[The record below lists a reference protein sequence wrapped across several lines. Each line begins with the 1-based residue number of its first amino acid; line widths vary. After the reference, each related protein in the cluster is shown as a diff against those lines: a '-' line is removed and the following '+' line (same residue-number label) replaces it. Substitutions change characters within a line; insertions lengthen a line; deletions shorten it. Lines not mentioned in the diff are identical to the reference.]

1 MQREWFDGV
10 IHMLADL
17 SDVAAAQF
25 VVAVGRRR
33 RGDGYDVDD
42 DDAHQLVLM
51 VFASLRKPRLH
62 YKCIH
67 IL

>member
-33 RGDGYDVDD
+33 RGDGYGVDD
-42 DDAHQLVLM
+42 DDAD
-51 VFASLRKPRLH
+51 RKVSRC
-62 YKCIH
+62 KG
-67 IL
+67 